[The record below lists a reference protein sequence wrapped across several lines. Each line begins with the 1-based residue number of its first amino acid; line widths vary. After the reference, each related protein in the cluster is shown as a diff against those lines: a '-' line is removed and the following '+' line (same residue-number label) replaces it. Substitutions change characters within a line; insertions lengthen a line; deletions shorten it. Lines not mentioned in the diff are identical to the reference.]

1 MHIDVTKKKKKGK
14 LREVH
19 QKNFLHNLDK
29 NDGHPSLCEIKR
41 KYSDSLKQEL
51 EETKRIIIGYKRA
64 GMEGVGAGSGGDG
77 KPNET
82 KIDIK

>member
-64 GMEGVGAGSGGDG
+64 GMEGVGAGSGGMG
-77 KPNET
+77 SQMKPR
-82 KIDIK
+82 

>member
-1 MHIDVTKKKKKGK
+1 MHIDVTKKKKGK

-51 EETKRIIIGYKRA
+51 EETKRIIIG
-64 GMEGVGAGSGGDG
+64 
-77 KPNET
+77 
-82 KIDIK
+82 